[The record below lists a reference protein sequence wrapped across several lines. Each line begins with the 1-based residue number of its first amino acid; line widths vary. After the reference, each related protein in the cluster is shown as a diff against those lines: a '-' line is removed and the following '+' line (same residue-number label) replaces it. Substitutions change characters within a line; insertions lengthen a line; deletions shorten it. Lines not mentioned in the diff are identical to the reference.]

1 MSPMPADAVVD
12 VAPTTVPAPDA
23 IAHER
28 CDRCGA
34 RAYVVTMHDGG
45 FTLAWCGHHYRAHQD
60 SLAGAAGVL
69 VVHDI
74 RDQLVPA
81 QKAQA

>member
-12 VAPTTVPAPDA
+12 VVPTTEPAPDA

-28 CDRCGA
+28 CDRCGS
-34 RAYVVTMHDGG
+34 RAYVVTMHTDGLP
-45 FTLAWCGHHYRAHQD
+45 LAWCGHHYRAHQD
-60 SLAGAAGVL
+60 ALTGAAGVL

-81 QKAQA
+81 QNARA